1 MQITNSLS
9 HDEASLI
16 CVFTYVN
23 QVTHYLKTQPLFS
36 DQKYTTQ

>member
-23 QVTHYLKTQPLFS
+23 QVTHYLKTQV
-36 DQKYTTQ
+36 DTQ